1 MKKLQSDLMTRRRF
15 LQSSAASALLGSL
28 ASASSLATETGVI
41 RKTIPSSGERLAVIG
56 LGTSRTFDIAPG
68 DAAGSPLVEVMRTFF
83 ERGGQLID
91 SSPMYGNAEAVTG
104 VLLNEISDTRGVFT
118 ATKVWTDGK
127 ASGIRQMQESMRHF
141 GVERI
146 DLMQIHNLRDW
157 RTHIETLEEW
167 KSEGK
172 IRYIGI
178 TTSHGRYHDELE
190 LLLDELP
197 LDFVQFSYNIGN
209 RDVEQDL
216 LPLAAER
223 GIATL
228 INRPYQRG
236 SLFRAV
242 RGKPLPDW
250 AREIDCLSW
259 GQYFLKF
266 IAAHPAVTCII
277 PATSKVR
284 HMIDNM
290 GAGFGR
296 LPDEAMRRRMIAYLE
311 SI

>member
-228 INRPYQRG
+228 
-236 SLFRAV
+236 
-242 RGKPLPDW
+242 
-250 AREIDCLSW
+250 
-259 GQYFLKF
+259 
-266 IAAHPAVTCII
+266 
-277 PATSKVR
+277 
-284 HMIDNM
+284 
-290 GAGFGR
+290 
-296 LPDEAMRRRMIAYLE
+296 
-311 SI
+311 